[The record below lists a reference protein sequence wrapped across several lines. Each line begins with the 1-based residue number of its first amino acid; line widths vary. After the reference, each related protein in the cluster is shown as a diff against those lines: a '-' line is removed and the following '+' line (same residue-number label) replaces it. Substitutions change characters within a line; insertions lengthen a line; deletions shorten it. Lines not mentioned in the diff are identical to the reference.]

1 MATSIKC
8 WLVGQDSPPHELEI
22 GNPALEENLEDWI
35 EECVELVDP
44 SLLIIGRQVKGID
57 LLAIDEDGQLVII
70 ELKRDK
76 LTRDAVAQALDYTS
90 MVADW
95 TPERIVNIA
104 NDYLSKSSQSI
115 HDAFEECFKKSLD
128 DTGGINSDQRILLV
142 GCRADPSLERVV
154 DWLSDRGI
162 PINVVTLSFCTLP
175 DGQNILV
182 RTLLI
187 SEERAKAQSDQSR
200 GRRPPMSEDAI
211 SEAIAERH
219 LKELLTPF
227 KALDQLTALTRMPG
241 VDDIDYEVRIPR
253 LEGPPLRRKAV
264 QILLGRSKP
273 GRLRIG
279 IMTNNLAK
287 FLEVGEEEV
296 LNALPKMKWD
306 PKVAWRLEAD
316 LRSLEECRELAEA
329 IIQLLERSPV

>member
-1 MATSIKC
+1 
-8 WLVGQDSPPHELEI
+8 
-22 GNPALEENLEDWI
+22 
-35 EECVELVDP
+35 
-44 SLLIIGRQVKGID
+44 
-57 LLAIDEDGQLVII
+57 
-70 ELKRDK
+70 
-76 LTRDAVAQALDYTS
+76 

-104 NDYLSKSSQSI
+104 NDYLSKSSKSI

-241 VDDIDYEVRIPR
+241 VDGIDYEVRIPR